1 YSLGVKQTRGN
12 TQQGGFFM
20 IENKFSPFKF
30 LPLNLQ
36 FFAEGGESGD
46 QAPVNEPGGQEQTE
60 QTVTDTEQ
68 KSEEKLFRQEDVNN
82 IVAREAKKAQEK
94 LLKELGIDDFENAK
108 DGLAKF
114 REWQES
120 QKTEQE
126 KLQETLQKFQADN
139 ETLASENANL
149 KAQLAAMKQGVK
161 ADSVEDV
168 IALAE
173 RLVNEETTIDDAIK
187 QVIEK
192 YPQFA
197 QSEEEQKPNFTTGQ
211 HQTSGD
217 SSNDPF
223 AIKLAKYK

>member
-1 YSLGVKQTRGN
+1 
-12 TQQGGFFM
+12 M
-20 IENKFSPFKF
+20 IENNFSPIRF

-36 FFAEGGESGD
+36 FFAEGGEGGD
-46 QAPVNEPGGQEQTE
+46 QAPVNEQSGGQEQTNE
-60 QTVTDTEQ
+60 TGTAPE
-68 KSEEKLFRQEDVNN
+68 KAEEKLFRQEDVNN
-82 IVAREAKKAQEK
+82 IVAREVKKTQEK

-108 DGLAKF
+108 EGLQKF

-149 KAQLAAMKQGVK
+149 KAQLAAVKQGVK
-161 ADSVEDV
+161 AESVEDV

-173 RLVNEETTIDDAIK
+173 RLVNDETTIDDAIK

-192 YPQFA
+192 YPHFA
-197 QSEEEQKPNFTTGQ
+197 ESVSEEEQEQKPKFTTGQ
-211 HQTSGD
+211 HTKADNGD
-217 SSNDPF
+217 SF
-223 AIKLAKYK
+223 VKALLGQ

>member
-1 YSLGVKQTRGN
+1 MIKNRLLPLNSQ
-12 TQQGGFFM
+12 FFADRL
-20 IENKFSPFKF
+20 

-60 QTVTDTEQ
+60 QTVTDTVQ
-68 KSEEKLFRQEDVNN
+68 KSEERLFRQEDLNN
-82 IVAREAKKAQEK
+82 IVAREVKKTQEK

-108 DGLAKF
+108 EGLQKF

-139 ETLASENANL
+139 ETLAGENANL
-149 KAQLAAMKQGVK
+149 KAQLAAVKQGVK
-161 ADSVEDV
+161 AESVEDV

-173 RLVNEETTIDDAIK
+173 RLVNDETTIDDAIK

-192 YPQFA
+192 YPHFA
-197 QSEEEQKPNFTTGQ
+197 ESVSEEEEQKPKFTTGQ
-211 HQTSGD
+211 HTKADNGD
-217 SSNDPF
+217 SF
-223 AIKLAKYK
+223 VKALLGQ

>member
-1 YSLGVKQTRGN
+1 MLKNR
-12 TQQGGFFM
+12 
-20 IENKFSPFKF
+20 F
-30 LPLNLQ
+30 LPLDIQ

-46 QAPVNEPGGQEQTE
+46 QTPTE
-60 QTVTDTEQ
+60 QSGEQENETGTATE
-68 KSEEKLFRQEDVNN
+68 KAEEKLFRQEDVNN

-126 KLQETLQKFQADN
+126 KQQEKLQELQTSN
-139 ETLASENANL
+139 ETLANENANL
-149 KAQLAAMKQGVK
+149 KAQISAMKVGVK
-161 ADSVEDV
+161 AESVEDV

-173 RLVNEETTIDDAIK
+173 RLVNDETTIDDAIK

-197 QSEEEQKPNFTTGQ
+197 QDEEEQKPNFTTGQ
-211 HQTSGD
+211 HQTNGNNT
-217 SSNDPF
+217 NDPF
-223 AIKLAKYK
+223 AAKLAKYN

>member
-1 YSLGVKQTRGN
+1 MLKNR
-12 TQQGGFFM
+12 
-20 IENKFSPFKF
+20 F
-30 LPLNLQ
+30 LPLDIQ

-46 QAPVNEPGGQEQTE
+46 QAPTNEPGEQENETGTATE
-60 QTVTDTEQ
+60 
-68 KSEEKLFRQEDVNN
+68 KAEEKLFRQEDVNN

-126 KLQETLQKFQADN
+126 KQQEKLQELQTNN

-149 KAQLAAMKQGVK
+149 KAQLAAVKQGVK

-173 RLVNEETTIDDAIK
+173 RLVNDETTIDDAIK

-197 QSEEEQKPNFTTGQ
+197 QDEEEQKPNFTQGN
-211 HQTSGD
+211 HSKSGGESGFGD
-217 SSNDPF
+217 ILLGKN
-223 AIKLAKYK
+223 

>member
-1 YSLGVKQTRGN
+1 MLKNR
-12 TQQGGFFM
+12 
-20 IENKFSPFKF
+20 F

-36 FFAEGGESGD
+36 FFAEDGEGGD
-46 QAPVNEPGGQEQTE
+46 QAPTNEPGEQEQTNE
-60 QTVTDTEQ
+60 TGTDSQ
-68 KSEEKLFRQEDVNN
+68 KQSEEKTFRQEDVNN

-94 LLKELGIDDFENAK
+94 LLKELGIDDFDNAK
-108 DGLAKF
+108 EGLQKF

-126 KLQETLQKFQADN
+126 KQQEKLQELQTNN

-149 KAQLAAMKQGVK
+149 KAQISAMKVGVK
-161 ADSVEDV
+161 AESVEDV

-173 RLVNEETTIDDAIK
+173 RLVNDETTIDDAIK

-197 QSEEEQKPNFTTGQ
+197 QDEEEQKPNFTQGN
-211 HQTSGD
+211 HSKRSGE
-217 SSNDPF
+217 SSFGDILLGKN
-223 AIKLAKYK
+223 

>member
-1 YSLGVKQTRGN
+1 
-12 TQQGGFFM
+12 M
-20 IENKFSPFKF
+20 IKNRFS
-30 LPLNLQ
+30 PLNLQ

-46 QAPVNEPGGQEQTE
+46 QTPTEQSGGQENETGTATE
-60 QTVTDTEQ
+60 
-68 KSEEKLFRQEDVNN
+68 KAEEKLFRQEDVNN

-126 KLQETLQKFQADN
+126 KQQEKLQELQTSN
-139 ETLASENANL
+139 ETLANENANL
-149 KAQLAAMKQGVK
+149 KAQISAMKVGVK
-161 ADSVEDV
+161 AESVEDV

-173 RLVNEETTIDDAIK
+173 RLVNDETTIDDAIK

-197 QSEEEQKPNFTTGQ
+197 QDEEEQKPNFTTGQ
-211 HQTSGD
+211 HQTNGN

-223 AIKLAKYK
+223 AAKLAKYN

>member
-1 YSLGVKQTRGN
+1 MLKNR
-12 TQQGGFFM
+12 
-20 IENKFSPFKF
+20 F

-36 FFAEGGESGD
+36 FFAEDGEGGD
-46 QAPVNEPGGQEQTE
+46 QAPTNEPGEQEQTNE
-60 QTVTDTEQ
+60 TGTDSQ
-68 KSEEKLFRQEDVNN
+68 KQSEEKTFRQEDVNN

-94 LLKELGIDDFENAK
+94 LLKELGIDDFDNAK
-108 DGLAKF
+108 EGLQKF

-126 KLQETLQKFQADN
+126 KQQEKLQELQTNN

-149 KAQLAAMKQGVK
+149 KAQISAMKVGVK
-161 ADSVEDV
+161 AESVEDV

-173 RLVNEETTIDDAIK
+173 RLVNDETTIDDAIK

-197 QSEEEQKPNFTTGQ
+197 QDEEEQKPNFTTGQ
-211 HQTSGD
+211 HQTNGN

-223 AIKLAKYK
+223 AAKLAKYN

>member
-1 YSLGVKQTRGN
+1 
-12 TQQGGFFM
+12 M

-46 QAPVNEPGGQEQTE
+46 QAPVNEQSGGQEQTNE
-60 QTVTDTEQ
+60 TGTAPE
-68 KSEEKLFRQEDVNN
+68 KAEERLFRQEDVNN
-82 IVAREAKKAQEK
+82 IVAREVKKTQEK

-108 DGLAKF
+108 EGLQKF

-139 ETLASENANL
+139 ETLTNENANL
-149 KAQLAAMKQGVK
+149 KAQLAALKQGVK
-161 ADSVEDV
+161 ADSLEDV

-173 RLVNEETTIDDAIK
+173 RLVNDETTIDDAIK

-192 YPQFA
+192 YPHFA
-197 QSEEEQKPNFTTGQ
+197 ESASEEEQEQKPKFTTGQ
-211 HQTSGD
+211 HSKENSGD
-217 SSNDPF
+217 SF
-223 AIKLAKYK
+223 VKALLGQ

>member
-1 YSLGVKQTRGN
+1 MLKN
-12 TQQGGFFM
+12 
-20 IENKFSPFKF
+20 KF

-36 FFAEGGESGD
+36 FFAENGESGD
-46 QAPVNEPGGQEQTE
+46 QTPTEQSGEQEQTNE
-60 QTVTDTEQ
+60 TGTAPE
-68 KSEEKLFRQEDVNN
+68 KAEEKLFRQEDVNN

-94 LLKELGIDDFENAK
+94 LLKELGIDDFDNAK
-108 DGLAKF
+108 EGLAKF

-126 KLQETLQKFQADN
+126 KQQEKLQELQTNN

-149 KAQLAAMKQGVK
+149 KAQLSAVKQGIK

-173 RLVNEETTIDDAIK
+173 RLVNDETTIDDAIK

-192 YPQFA
+192 YPYFA
-197 QSEEEQKPNFTTGQ
+197 ENVSEEEQEQKPKF
-211 HQTSGD
+211 
-217 SSNDPF
+217 
-223 AIKLAKYK
+223 

>member
-1 YSLGVKQTRGN
+1 
-12 TQQGGFFM
+12 M
-20 IENKFSPFKF
+20 IKNRL

-36 FFAEGGESGD
+36 FFSEDGESGD
-46 QAPVNEPGGQEQTE
+46 QTPTEQSGGQEQTNE
-60 QTVTDTEQ
+60 TGTAPE
-68 KSEEKLFRQEDVNN
+68 KAEEKLFRQEDVNN

-94 LLKELGIDDFENAK
+94 LLKELGIDDFDNAK
-108 DGLAKF
+108 EGLQKF

-126 KLQETLQKFQADN
+126 KQQEKLQELQTNN
-139 ETLASENANL
+139 ETLANENANL
-149 KAQLAAMKQGVK
+149 KAQLAAVKQGVK

-173 RLVNEETTIDDAIK
+173 RLVNDETTIDDAIK

-197 QSEEEQKPNFTTGQ
+197 QDEEEQKPNFTTGQ
-211 HQTSGD
+211 HQTNGN

-223 AIKLAKYK
+223 AAKLAKYN

>member
-1 YSLGVKQTRGN
+1 
-12 TQQGGFFM
+12 M
-20 IENKFSPFKF
+20 IKNKF

-36 FFAEGGESGD
+36 FFAEGGEDGD
-46 QAPVNEPGGQEQTE
+46 QTPNKQSGEQENEM
-60 QTVTDTEQ
+60 DTASE
-68 KSEEKLFRQEDVNN
+68 KAEEKIFRQEDVNN
-82 IVAREAKKAQEK
+82 IVAREVKKTQEK

-108 DGLAKF
+108 EGLQKF

-126 KLQETLQKFQADN
+126 KQQEKLQELQTNN

-149 KAQLAAMKQGVK
+149 KAQLSAVKQGVK

-173 RLVNEETTIDDAIK
+173 RLVNDETTIDDAIK

-197 QSEEEQKPNFTTGQ
+197 QDEEEQKPNFTTGQ
-211 HQTSGD
+211 HQTNGNNT
-217 SSNDPF
+217 NDPF
-223 AIKLAKYK
+223 AAKLAKYN